1 MAARASSLALLVL
14 LALCLVPHAVS
25 RMNRGAVAELEA
37 TSSSSSPV
45 SSGHGHGYPCDAAVG
60 VRVPHDRICDRD
72 RCGALCVELFMWK
85 YPDIKA
91 AFGDCPPEDPHK
103 CICSFF
109 C

>member
-1 MAARASSLALLVL
+1 
-14 LALCLVPHAVS
+14 
-25 RMNRGAVAELEA
+25 MNRGAVAELEA